1 MNENV
6 KLNDSVIAHFVKLL
20 QLGLLTGTDIVDH
33 LRMVRLKL
41 EEGELFLGEE
51 YKSVVED
58 NIQKMLDNALSE
70 SETISFTRAG
80 E

>member
-33 LRMVRLKL
+33 FRMVRLSL
-41 EEGELFLGEE
+41 DEGELFLNKDYEKSQEE
-51 YKSVVED
+51 
-58 NIQKMLDNALSE
+58 NINRMLQQASE
-70 SETISFTRAG
+70 IAETQG
-80 E
+80 Q

>member
-33 LRMVRLKL
+33 FRMVRLTL
-41 EEGELFLGEE
+41 EEGELFLNKE
-51 YKSVVED
+51 YETTQD
-58 NIQKMLDNALSE
+58 ENINRMLQEASE
-70 SETISFTRAG
+70 ITETQ